1 MIGSQMRL
9 LRHIS
14 DWFRPSAWRSEA
26 PAVARRG
33 AVNHVVIL
41 DGTMSSLHPECHTN
55 AAITYKL
62 MQERAP
68 ASDMTLF
75 YGAGVQ
81 WKSWRDT
88 PDVIRGRGIN
98 RQIRAAYGHLASK
111 YRPGDKIFLFGYS
124 RGAFA
129 VRSLAGVIDRIG
141 LLRAS
146 EATERNIR
154 QAYRH
159 YECSPGSEM
168 AKTFARLHCHEKP
181 AEIEMIGV
189 WDTVKALGFRAP
201 LIWRFVPDA
210 YEFHNHTLGASV
222 RHGYQAL
229 ALDETRQAFAP
240 VLWDTPGDWQGNVEQ
255 MWFKGAHGDIGG
267 QLGGREDSRG
277 LSNIPLIWVLD
288 RAEALGLQFP
298 EGWRSRFPRDADAPA
313 VGSCRGWGMLFLNR
327 RRRLVGRDVS
337 EVLHDT
343 VVGHKPAARILRADL
358 AEQILGETSEVRTSD
373 GPRIRDVLPPEH
385 GKTLTPGE

>member
-1 MIGSQMRL
+1 MSVLQR
-9 LRHIS
+9 IS
-14 DWFRPSAWRSEA
+14 NWLRPSSWRSDT

-33 AVNHVVIL
+33 PVNHVVII

-62 MQERAP
+62 LREQAP
-68 ASDMTLF
+68 AADMTLF

-88 PDVIRGRGIN
+88 ADVIRGRGIN

-129 VRSLAGVIDRIG
+129 ARSLAGVIDRIG
-141 LLRAS
+141 LLRPS

-159 YECSPGSEM
+159 YECAPGSEV
-168 AKTFARLHCHEKP
+168 AKAFARLHCHEIP
-181 AEIEMIGV
+181 VEIEMIGV

-201 LIWRFVPDA
+201 LIWRFVPDV
-210 YEFHNHTLGASV
+210 YEFHNHTLGTSV
-222 RHGYQAL
+222 RHGYHAL

-267 QLGGREDSRG
+267 QLGHHEESRG
-277 LSNIPLIWVLD
+277 LSNIPLIWVLG
-288 RAEALGLQFP
+288 RAEALSLRFP
-298 EGWRSRFPRDADAPA
+298 EGWRARFPRDPEAPA
-313 VGSCRGWGMLFLNR
+313 IGSYKGWGKLFLNR

-337 EVLHDT
+337 EVLHDST
-343 VVGHKPAARILRADL
+343 VGHKPAARILRADL
-358 AEQILGETSEVRTSD
+358 VEQISGETSVVHD
-373 GPRIRDVLPPEH
+373 GDRNGPYATRSLPRNEALD
-385 GKTLTPGE
+385 GQA

>member
-1 MIGSQMRL
+1 MSVLQR
-9 LRHIS
+9 IS
-14 DWFRPSAWRSEA
+14 NWLRPSSWRSDT

-33 AVNHVVIL
+33 PVNHVVII
-41 DGTMSSLHPECHTN
+41 DGTMSSLHPDCHTN

-62 MQERAP
+62 LREQAP
-68 ASDMTLF
+68 AADMTLF

-88 PDVIRGRGIN
+88 ADVIRGRGIN

-129 VRSLAGVIDRIG
+129 ARSLAGVIDRIG
-141 LLRAS
+141 LLRPS
-146 EATERNIR
+146 DATERNIR

-159 YECSPGSEM
+159 YECAPGSEV
-168 AKTFARLHCHEKP
+168 AKAFARLHCHEIP
-181 AEIEMIGV
+181 VEIEMIGV

-201 LIWRFVPDA
+201 LIWRFVPDV

-222 RHGYQAL
+222 RHGYHAL

-267 QLGGREDSRG
+267 QLGHHEESRG
-277 LSNIPLIWVLD
+277 LSNIPLIWVLG
-288 RAEALGLQFP
+288 RAEALGLRFP
-298 EGWRSRFPRDADAPA
+298 EGWRARFPRDPETPA
-313 VGSCRGWGMLFLNR
+313 IGSYKGWGKLFLNR

-337 EVLHDT
+337 EVLHDST
-343 VVGHKPAARILRADL
+343 VGHKPAARIMRADL
-358 AEQILGETSEVRTSD
+358 VEQISGETSVVQD
-373 GPRIRDVLPPEH
+373 GDSKGPYSPVKAHSLPRNEALD
-385 GKTLTPGE
+385 GQA

>member
-1 MIGSQMRL
+1 MSVLQR
-9 LRHIS
+9 IS
-14 DWFRPSAWRSEA
+14 NWLRPSSWRSDT

-33 AVNHVVIL
+33 PVNHVVII
-41 DGTMSSLHPECHTN
+41 DGTMSSLHPDCHTN

-62 MQERAP
+62 LREQAP
-68 ASDMTLF
+68 AADMTLF

-88 PDVIRGRGIN
+88 ADVIRGRGIN

-129 VRSLAGVIDRIG
+129 ARSLAGVIDRIG
-141 LLRAS
+141 LLRPS
-146 EATERNIR
+146 DATERNIR

-159 YECSPGSEM
+159 YECAPGSEV
-168 AKTFARLHCHEKP
+168 AKAFARLHCHEIP
-181 AEIEMIGV
+181 VEIEMIGV

-201 LIWRFVPDA
+201 LIWRFVPDV

-222 RHGYQAL
+222 RHGYHAL

-267 QLGGREDSRG
+267 QLGHHEESRG
-277 LSNIPLIWVLD
+277 LSNIPLIWVLG
-288 RAEALGLQFP
+288 RAEALGLRFP
-298 EGWRSRFPRDADAPA
+298 EGWRARFPRDPETPA
-313 VGSCRGWGMLFLNR
+313 IGSYKGWGKLFLNR

-337 EVLHDT
+337 EVLHDST
-343 VVGHKPAARILRADL
+343 VGHKPAARIMRADL
-358 AEQILGETSEVRTSD
+358 VEQISGETSVVQD
-373 GPRIRDVLPPEH
+373 GDRKGPYSPVKAHSLPRNEALD
-385 GKTLTPGE
+385 GQA